1 MTVKERLHT
10 ATETMSDEEPQAAL
24 RTLAES
30 SGDPVA
36 WMLDH
41 APLDDEPETEG
52 ERRAVAEAHADRER
66 GIQPVPIESG
76 IAEVDRARKD
86 LRRIDPPTRERILRA
101 IARLAQGAELTG
113 DVKRLQGSHEYRL
126 RVGDWRVR
134 FERNDQQLTVTVVR
148 VLPRGRAY
156 DR

>member
-1 MTVKERLHT
+1 V
-10 ATETMSDEEPQAAL
+10 SEPYW
-24 RTLAES
+24 RVVV
-30 SGDPVA
+30 D
-36 WMLDH
+36 
-41 APLDDEPETEG
+41 
-52 ERRAVAEAHADRER
+52 
-66 GIQPVPIESG
+66 
-76 IAEVDRARKD
+76 DRARKD

-148 VLPRGRAY
+148 VLARGRAY

>member
-1 MTVKERLHT
+1 
-10 ATETMSDEEPQAAL
+10 MSEPYW
-24 RTLAES
+24 RVVV
-30 SGDPVA
+30 D
-36 WMLDH
+36 
-41 APLDDEPETEG
+41 
-52 ERRAVAEAHADRER
+52 
-66 GIQPVPIESG
+66 
-76 IAEVDRARKD
+76 DRARKD

-148 VLPRGRAY
+148 VLPSGRAY
-156 DR
+156 

>member
-1 MTVKERLHT
+1 V
-10 ATETMSDEEPQAAL
+10 S
-24 RTLAES
+24 ES
-30 SGDPVA
+30 HWRVVID
-36 WMLDH
+36 
-41 APLDDEPETEG
+41 
-52 ERRAVAEAHADRER
+52 
-66 GIQPVPIESG
+66 
-76 IAEVDRARKD
+76 DRARKD
-86 LRRIDPPTRERILRA
+86 LRRIDPPTRERILRS

-134 FERNDQQLTVTVVR
+134 FERDGQQLIITVVR